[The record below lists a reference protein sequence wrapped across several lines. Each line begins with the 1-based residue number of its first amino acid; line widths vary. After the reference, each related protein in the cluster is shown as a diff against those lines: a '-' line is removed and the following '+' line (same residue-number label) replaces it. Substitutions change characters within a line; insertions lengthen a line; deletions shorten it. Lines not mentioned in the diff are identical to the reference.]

1 MPPCFSRPNANRGVI
16 DLKSCGTATTLAL
29 LNGCRAFV
37 SPYCP
42 SA

>member
-16 DLKSCGTATTLAL
+16 DLKS
-29 LNGCRAFV
+29 RAFV